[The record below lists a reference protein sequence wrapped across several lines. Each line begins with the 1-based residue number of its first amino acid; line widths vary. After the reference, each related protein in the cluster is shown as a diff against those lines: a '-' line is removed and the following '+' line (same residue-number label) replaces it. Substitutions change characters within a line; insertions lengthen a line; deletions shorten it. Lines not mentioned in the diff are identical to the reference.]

1 MSLPSRWAA
10 VLDRLRA
17 EGRYR
22 ELSLPQGVDLASND
36 YLGYGN
42 RARIPCA
49 ASSPPL
55 QFRMRHESPRSGMA
69 SRLLRGHQEI
79 WNEVEAAL
87 ARWHGAEAA
96 LVMTSG
102 YGANEGLLSTVIEPQ
117 DWVASDALNHASIID
132 GLRLASAER
141 FVYGH
146 LDLDHLEAGL
156 RAVRCGASLKLA
168 TTGQRQLFVVTE
180 SLFGMDGD
188 LAVLDQLVPLAE
200 RYGASVIVD
209 EAHSTGCFGPAGS
222 GCVDAAGLRARVLAT
237 VHTGGKALGV
247 AGAYICGSALLR
259 ELLINRCRHFMFTTA
274 LPAALGT
281 WWLDALRRVQADHAG
296 RTALHEAAA
305 TFRRQL
311 ARHGVP
317 ALGSHYIVPVVLGED
332 IQAVHA
338 AGRLRHAG
346 WDIRA
351 IRPPSV
357 PSGSAR
363 LRISIHA
370 DHPQETLIAAAAAIA
385 EAAGSTGDT
394 GSAFAGAVK

>member
-1 MSLPSRWAA
+1 MSLPGRWSAY
-10 VLDRLRA
+10 LDQIRA

-22 ELSLPQGVDLASND
+22 ELSLPQGVDFASND
-36 YLGYGN
+36 YLGYGAKS
-42 RARIPCA
+42 RAG
-49 ASSPPL
+49 STSWL
-55 QFRMRHESPRSGMA
+55 PRSGTA
-69 SRLLRGHQEI
+69 SRLLRGHQAVWE
-79 WNEVEAAL
+79 EVETAL

-102 YGANEGLLSTVIEPQ
+102 YAANEGLLSTIIEPH

-132 GLRLASAER
+132 GLRLAGAER
-141 FVYGH
+141 FVYRH

-156 RAVRCGASLKLA
+156 QAAAKTC
-168 TTGQRQLFVVTE
+168 TGQRQLFVVTE

-188 LAVLDQLVPLAE
+188 LVGLDKLVPLAE

-222 GCVDAAGLRARVLAT
+222 GWVDAAGLRARVSAT

-247 AGAYICGSALLR
+247 AGAYVCGSKLLK

-274 LPAALGT
+274 LPAALGA
-281 WWLDALRRVQADHAG
+281 WWLDALKRVQADDAG
-296 RTALHEAAA
+296 RSALHEAAA
-305 TFRRQL
+305 VFRTRL
-311 ARHGVP
+311 GGP
-317 ALGSHYIVPVVLGED
+317 ALGSSYIVPVVLGQD
-332 IQAVHA
+332 RHAVQA
-338 AGRLRHAG
+338 AGRLRNAG

-357 PSGSAR
+357 PAGSAR

-370 DHPQETLIAAAAAIA
+370 DHSQETLVAAAAAVA
-385 EAAGSTGDT
+385 KAMAD
-394 GSAFAGAVK
+394 FV